1 MELFRATQQPERCR
15 AERSCGGTFS
25 AATAKPC
32 RHIVADGKRDL
43 PMPLLRTSP
52 TARTGAF
59 TLLVEALT
67 QIVETDDEARDK
79 AIAKPRIEVRTATQ
93 HSA

>member
-1 MELFRATQQPERCR
+1 
-15 AERSCGGTFS
+15 
-25 AATAKPC
+25 
-32 RHIVADGKRDL
+32 
-43 PMPLLRTSP
+43 MPLLRTSP